1 MMKNSYTRTIHFLS
15 DNKAKAHP
23 LVKAIEKTLDIQI
36 PYIEPDDLMLALQ
49 RNKHRILMVD
59 HSDYCRLNSKI
70 RDLPLANKVFETIII
85 NVECRLTTDEI
96 LTFGHLKGLFYKKDN
111 IEEIAKGC
119 CEIINGENWLPR
131 KVSAQLLYHYRNI
144 VEAQSTP
151 ATVDLTTREIH
162 ILRSLMT
169 GASNSQIAED
179 QFISE
184 FTVKSHLYQIFK
196 KLCVKNRVQATAWA
210 KQHLLS

>member
-1 MMKNSYTRTIHFLS
+1 MKSNYTRTIHFLCEDKS
-15 DNKAKAHP
+15 LRHP
-23 LVKAIEKTLDIQI
+23 LVEQIERQMGIEI
-36 PYIEPDDLMLALQ
+36 PYLEPAELMLALQ
-49 RNKHRILMVD
+49 RNKHRILMID
-59 HSDYCRLNSKI
+59 HHSYSQLHSQVRN
-70 RDLPLANKVFETIII
+70 LPLANKVFETIII
-85 NVECRLTTDEI
+85 NVARRLTTDEI
-96 LTFGHLKGLFYKKDN
+96 LSFGHLKGLFYEQDT
-111 IEEIAKGC
+111 IEDIAKGC

-131 KVSAQLLYHYRNI
+131 KIMAQLLYHYRTV
-144 VEAQSTP
+144 VESQSTP
-151 ATVDLTTREIH
+151 ATVNLTTREIH

-169 GASNSQIAED
+169 GASNSQIAEE

>member
-1 MMKNSYTRTIHFLS
+1 MKNNYIRTIHFLS
-15 DNKAKAHP
+15 EDKSIPHPMVNK
-23 LVKAIEKTLDIQI
+23 IEKSLGIEI
-36 PYIEPDDLMLALQ
+36 PYIEPQDLMLALQ
-49 RNKHRILMVD
+49 KNKHRILMID
-59 HSDYCRLNSKI
+59 HHDYSCLSNQI
-70 RDLPLANKVFETIII
+70 RELPLASKAFENIII

-96 LTFGHLKGLFYKKDN
+96 LNFGHLKGLFYANDS
-111 IEEIAKGC
+111 IEEISRGC
-119 CEIINGENWLPR
+119 GEIINGENWLPR
-131 KVSAQLLYHYRNI
+131 KVAAQLLFHYRNM
-144 VEAQSTP
+144 VDSQSAP
-151 ATVDLTTREIH
+151 VTVDLTTREIH

-196 KLCVKNRVQATAWA
+196 KLCVKNRVQAAAWA